1 MSASSLAA
9 VAASGL
15 SGILLY
21 GLLTVV
27 VGRAVFGARIT
38 IGEAWQRLRG
48 RVWALI
54 GFTILWGLVALLVG
68 GGAAAIIVGVF
79 YVADAVVGVVVGIL
93 LGIAAIVGLVYLWTM
108 LTFVPS
114 IIVLERLDIASAVKR
129 SFKLVRND
137 FWRVF
142 GIQLLGAI
150 VAEMIAYAV
159 AIPFSVGGQI
169 LLMTASSTT
178 VVLISLVLLT
188 IGGAISQ
195 IIASPFSAGVVVL
208 LYTDRRIRAEAF
220 DLVLQTG
227 VAFGPGAP
235 PDSTDHLWLTR
246 QQP

>member
-1 MSASSLAA
+1 
-9 VAASGL
+9 
-15 SGILLY
+15 
-21 GLLTVV
+21 
-27 VGRAVFGARIT
+27 
-38 IGEAWQRLRG
+38 
-48 RVWALI
+48 
-54 GFTILWGLVALLVG
+54 
-68 GGAAAIIVGVF
+68 
-79 YVADAVVGVVVGIL
+79 
-93 LGIAAIVGLVYLWTM
+93 
-108 LTFVPS
+108 
-114 IIVLERLDIASAVKR
+114 
-129 SFKLVRND
+129 VRND

-159 AIPFSVGGQI
+159 SAPFSVGGQL
-169 LLMTASSTT
+169 LLMAASSTT

-195 IIASPFSAGVVVL
+195 IIASPFSAGIVVL

-246 QQP
+246 PQT